1 MKTKILFLFLIS
13 VLITFS
19 YIGKGANNQK
29 NDFNYEGPKYGK
41 DSAKCV
47 INLSLYREFYKQK
60 NYDDAISPW
69 RWIFLNCPLASENTY
84 IHGINI
90 VKYMYKKEKDPDIK
104 EKLID
109 TLMMVYDQ
117 RIEYFGKQGYILGRK
132 GVDLFNLRPTSF
144 EEVNNIL
151 KKSIEIEKKKSKASV
166 LNYYFKTTIELVGDK
181 KADTS
186 LIIDNYNKV
195 IEIVEYNIKNNLKD
209 SAYYKTKSNIENLF
223 DPYATCENLI
233 NIYSKKFKENPKDIE
248 LLKKITMVLNKK
260 ECTESPLFFETTET
274 LHKLQ
279 PSAESAFLMGKM
291 CSAKKSYQKS
301 ADYLLE
307 AIKLF
312 EREED
317 KADSYLLLA
326 DIYKKLEQYP
336 LARSYAYKAAKIRPD
351 DGRPYLLI
359 GDMYAASSKLC
370 NKDELEEKSVYWV
383 AVDKYIKAKD
393 IDSSLESVANQKIN
407 IYIQHFPNNET
418 VFFYNFKKGDSYTVG
433 CWINETTTV
442 R

>member
-1 MKTKILFLFLIS
+1 M
-13 VLITFS
+13 TFS
-19 YIGKGANNQK
+19 YTGESAINKKNN
-29 NDFNYEGPKYGK
+29 FNYEGPKYGK

-60 NYDDAISPW
+60 NYDDAISSW
-69 RWIFLNCPLASENTY
+69 RWVFLNCPLASENTY

-90 VKYMYKKEKDPDIK
+90 VKYMYKKEKDPDKK
-104 EKLID
+104 EKLVD
-109 TLMMVYDQ
+109 TLMMVYNQ

-132 GVDLFNLRPTSF
+132 GVDLFILRPKSF

-151 KKSIEIEKKKSKASV
+151 KKSIELQGNKSKASV
-166 LNYYFKTTIELVGDK
+166 LNYYFKTTIELVNNK

-186 LIIDNYNKV
+186 LIIDNYNK
-195 IEIVEYNIKNNLKD
+195 INDIVEYNINNNLKD
-209 SAYYKTKSNIENLF
+209 SAYYNQTKLNIENLF
-223 DPYATCENLI
+223 NPYATCKNLI

-248 LLKKITMVLNKK
+248 LLKKITTVLNKK
-260 ECTESPLFFETTET
+260 ECTENSLFFEATEALNK
-274 LHKLQ
+274 LH
-279 PSAESAFLMGKM
+279 PSAESACLMGKM
-291 CSAKKSYQKS
+291 CSAKKLYQKS
-301 ADYLLE
+301 AEYLLE

-326 DIYKKLEQYP
+326 DIYKNLKQYP
-336 LARSYAYKAAKIRPD
+336 LARSYAYKAAKIRTD

-370 NKDELEEKSVYWV
+370 NKDELEEKAVYWI
-383 AVDKYIKAKD
+383 AVDKYNKAKN
-393 IDSSLESVANQKIN
+393 IDSSLESIVNKKIN
-407 IYIQHFPNNET
+407 IYRQHFPNNET

-433 CWINETTTV
+433 CWINEITTV